1 MAKKALQKS
10 PVAPRATLSR
20 FLSLACAVCA
30 VLLFVISLFGLA
42 TPNGKLGALSLPL
55 FCFAFLAAACVAGAE
70 LICSYLSQS
79 RKVARLSHAAVCLI
93 FCYIAAG
100 ILFAFGIL
108 KLDLTSIFGIIA
120 ILFSFLAIYGV
131 TFLLL
136 WGIGKLLS
144 LLPEGIRSDRWT
156 ARALWIHQGISFLFL
171 CYAAIF
177 AALRQ
182 TSEIGM
188 HLAQYALLLL
198 FSAIFVAV
206 AGLLQ
211 KKNTALRLLA
221 LWAVTLSGFT
231 FAIMLPDVNGI
242 LPFTNLAERFSAYGI
257 LTLLFWAISLIAYGI
272 KRAISAQKSKKE
284 PADSKKS
291 TYEKMF

>member
-1 MAKKALQKS
+1 MAKKALHKS

-120 ILFSFLAIYGV
+120 VLFAFSAIYGI
-131 TFLLL
+131 TALFF
-136 WGIGKLLS
+136 WGIGKLLA
-144 LLPEGIRSDRWT
+144 LLPESIGAGRLT
-156 ARALWIHQGISFLFL
+156 AQALWLHQGVSFLFL

-177 AALRQ
+177 ATLRQ

-198 FSAIFVAV
+198 FSAIYVTVAR
-206 AGLLQ
+206 LLQ

-231 FAIMLPDVNGI
+231 FAIMLTDVNGI

-257 LTLLFWAISLIAYGI
+257 ITLLFWAVALLVFGI
-272 KRAISAQKSKKE
+272 KKTSENHRKKKNTDAPPKSN
-284 PADSKKS
+284 
-291 TYEKMF
+291 YEKMF